1 MPGRNST
8 ERWGVTR
15 PTFWQHPILVQVRPV
30 CCAVLW
36 LLVAIALVLLL
47 GAAILAR
54 PVVAGLP

>member
-1 MPGRNST
+1 M
-8 ERWGVTR
+8 TR

-47 GAAILAR
+47 GAAILAC